1 MSGIRKKL
9 NSQRGASI
17 TFALLLFLVCAVV
30 GSAVL
35 VAGTA
40 ASGRMSRIAE
50 TDRRYYAVNSAAR
63 FLVETIESETVTIE
77 ETKSI
82 ESETVTIGEIE
93 SMTSGSPV
101 YRLNGEGY
109 PGGTSPSFPIDAA
122 VQLGYVGGTKI
133 TEPKTRSNFT
143 VSFSDLDSE
152 QASAVAVDIKQVLNP
167 DGTMMFEISKGSD
180 AQKYTIRVYFSL
192 DKQETESLDRQ
203 EKTETRKTTL
213 NWKLSDIETAFNEPT
228 GTTNVAGGTT
238 P

>member
-82 ESETVTIGEIE
+82 P
-93 SMTSGSPV
+93 SGSPA
-101 YRLNGEGY
+101 YRLNGNDPEEI
-109 PGGTSPSFPIDAA
+109 SSSFPVDAA
-122 VQLGYVGGTKI
+122 VQLGYLGGTKI

-143 VSFSDLDSE
+143 IAFDGLDSE

>member
-63 FLVETIESETVTIE
+63 FLVETIESETLTIE
-77 ETKSI
+77 ETTAS
-82 ESETVTIGEIE
+82 TGD
-93 SMTSGSPV
+93 SPD
-101 YRLNGEGY
+101 YTLNGEEY
-109 PGGTSPSFPIDAA
+109 NGGTSSSFPVDAA
-122 VQLGYVGGTKI
+122 VQLGYLGGTKI
-133 TEPKTRSNFT
+133 TDSKTRSNFT
-143 VSFSDLDSE
+143 IAFDGLDSE

-167 DGTMMFEISKGSD
+167 DGTMIFEISKGSD
-180 AQKYTIRVYFSL
+180 AQKYTIREYFSL
-192 DKQETESLDRQ
+192 NKQETVSLDRQ
-203 EKTETRKTTL
+203 EKTETKKTTL
-213 NWKLSDIETAFNEPT
+213 SWKLSDIETAFNEPT
-228 GTTNVAGGTT
+228 ATTNGAGGTT